1 LTEDTTFE
9 TGTLAEQ
16 SYEYLRSEILTN
28 RLTPGVI
35 LSEVA
40 LAARLGVSRGPVRE
54 AIRQLAAQGLVQKR
68 SRRSAVVSALTR
80 DEFLEA
86 YQVRESLEVLAAR
99 LAVSRIEEAQL
110 TDLEQLAHA
119 MAHAARED
127 DVAAFFEANTR
138 FHLLLVE
145 SSRNRRLIAMYRT
158 LADEMERY
166 RLPSLM
172 LRGSL
177 RRSIT
182 EHRAMV
188 RALRKRDAELAAKL
202 ISEHIQV
209 PQRSLAA
216 RHETD
221 AHLPGV
227 SC

>member
-1 LTEDTTFE
+1 MAEGTTFE
-9 TGTLAEQ
+9 TRTLAER
-16 SYEYLRSEILTN
+16 SYDYLRSEILSN
-28 RLTPGVI
+28 RLTPGVV

-99 LAVSRIEEAQL
+99 LAVSRIEEAEL
-110 TDLEQLAHA
+110 TDLDQLTHA
-119 MAHAARED
+119 MARAAED
-127 DVAAFFEANTR
+127 DDVSAFFEANTR
-138 FHLLLVE
+138 FHLVLVE

-158 LADEMERY
+158 LADELERY
-166 RLPSLM
+166 QLPSLM

-177 RRSIT
+177 RRSIA

-188 RALRKRDAELAAKL
+188 RAMRSRDAELAAKL
-202 ISEHIQV
+202 ISEHIRV

-216 RHETD
+216 REETD
-221 AHLPGV
+221 VLPGV
-227 SC
+227 